1 MKSATNRNGREEL
14 REWLGLDYRDF
25 DLRPN
30 NRDAV
35 SRKDI
40 LKLACLFARGD
51 RSGAKVVEDEAVTLT
66 ESDLYLEALASAALK
81 TLFARAQSGNEDA
94 QRLFFD
100 LACEAV
106 GDFEQL
112 GFRDLPTFKQRARKR
127 AEIPAMIS
135 RIKGSHEKTERLL
148 DLLEQ
153 GEDCPRPGLDG
164 QAKAFTAMPWL
175 VTALHDN
182 MEGFRRSAARFEG
195 ACTPLDETVQS
206 FISLP
211 DFSSKSVELWIA
223 ASWSWLLRSTCYE
236 RLGDHTQIEAEERHI
251 RESDLFKSQPLN
263 DKPARLR
270 KAFNAAWREM
280 AAEKGKL
287 PPKNGDSSAGQ

>member
-51 RSGAKVVEDEAVTLT
+51 RSGAKIIDDETVTLT
-66 ESDLYLEALASAALK
+66 ESDLYLEALAAAALK
-81 TLFARAQSGNEDA
+81 TLSARAQSGNEDA

-100 LACEAV
+100 LVCEAV

-127 AEIPAMIS
+127 AEIPAMVS
-135 RIKGSHEKTERLL
+135 RVKGHGAKSKNLL
-148 DLLEQ
+148 DTLEQ
-153 GEDCPRPGLDG
+153 GVDCPRAG
-164 QAKAFTAMPWL
+164 AMAFTPIPWL
-175 VTALHDN
+175 VDQLFMAMSGIRRTATMFTGLVQDDFVLEVVN
-182 MEGFRRSAARFEG
+182 LK
-195 ACTPLDETVQS
+195 PLDS
-206 FISLP
+206 
-211 DFSSKSVELWIA
+211 DSVDPWIDC
-223 ASWSWLLRSTCYE
+223 SWAWLLRSTKYTHNDTLQK
-236 RLGDHTQIEAEERHI
+236 RSAEEDHLARSKLF
-251 RESDLFKSQPLN
+251 RTPPLNEKPGALFK
-263 DKPARLR
+263 RFR
-270 KAFNAAWREM
+270 AAWRDL
-280 AAEKGKL
+280 AKCH
-287 PPKNGDSSAGQ
+287 DSRQSNSSK